1 MKLSKTSEY
10 AIRILSFMAKN
21 ETELVS
27 AKYLIDKLKI
37 SDKYLRRI
45 MTNLSKAGLIS
56 STQGRDGGYSFAKKS
71 DEIFI
76 SQIIDAV
83 EDYEKYMGCIL
94 GFSECS
100 DNNPCA
106 MHTTWVKT
114 REKLAI
120 TLNKTSLYMLE
131 HNTKIKD

>member
-45 MTNLSKAGLIS
+45 MTKLSKAGLIN
-56 STQGRDGGYSFAKKS
+56 STQGRDGGYAFAKKS

-76 SQIIDAV
+76 SQIINAV

-100 DNNPCA
+100 DSNPCV
-106 MHTTWVKT
+106 MHSTWVKT

-120 TLNKTSLYMLE
+120 TLNETSLYMLK
-131 HNTKIKD
+131 HNTNNKY